1 MPAYVR
7 KKPVNRGRKT
17 ECTSDRMIG
26 KSPDIQYGIR
36 FLTCSVGSMLGK
48 WGNLSETLKR
58 CCVNICCLQEV
69 MWKGQGAKMIGND
82 WF

>member
-1 MPAYVR
+1 MPVFVR

-17 ECTSDRMIG
+17 ECTSDRMMG
-26 KSPDIQYGIR
+26 KSPDIQYGIK

-48 WGNLSETLKR
+48 LKR